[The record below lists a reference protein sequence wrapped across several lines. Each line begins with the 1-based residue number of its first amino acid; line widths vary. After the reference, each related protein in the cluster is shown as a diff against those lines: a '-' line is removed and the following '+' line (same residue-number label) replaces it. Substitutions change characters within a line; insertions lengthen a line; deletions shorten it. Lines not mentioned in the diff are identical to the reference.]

1 MLTQLQRLELGKQ
14 VEEEHMQN
22 RQLVCNW
29 VFEKGAKDNV
39 IVKVVR
45 NGKTYYDIKDY
56 QKMRILLGELLR
68 DIQRIT
74 SEGDYNAGK
83 KLVETYGVKVNAKIH
98 QEVLDRV
105 KPLDIAPYNGFVN
118 PIFVPVTDAKGEII
132 DIKIENTQSFEE
144 QMLYYG
150 KKYGFLNK

>member
-1 MLTQLQRLELGKQ
+1 MHLPWRWNESIFIAYAPGISFFKKN
-14 VEEEHMQN
+14 EEYAHGGISIQEC
-22 RQLVCNW
+22 LVP
-29 VFEKGAKDNV
+29 
-39 IVKVVR
+39 
-45 NGKTYYDIKDY
+45 T
-56 QKMRILLGELLR
+56 ILIENP
-68 DIQRIT
+68 
-74 SEGDYNAGK
+74 NAA
-83 KLVETYGVKVNAKIH
+83 KVNAKIH